1 MMTVQCHSNIIEVS
15 FGLPHPFYLFIWRSN
30 MLVNLFKIVMNLTT
44 VVRVLSGAVII
55 KAVRIMV
62 TGK

>member
-1 MMTVQCHSNIIEVS
+1 
-15 FGLPHPFYLFIWRSN
+15 

-44 VVRVLSGAVII
+44 TVRILSGVVII
-55 KAVRIMV
+55 KAVRIIM

>member
-1 MMTVQCHSNIIEVS
+1 
-15 FGLPHPFYLFIWRSN
+15 

-44 VVRVLSGAVII
+44 VVRVLSGVVIT
-55 KAVRIMV
+55 KAVRIIM

>member
-1 MMTVQCHSNIIEVS
+1 
-15 FGLPHPFYLFIWRSN
+15 

>member
-1 MMTVQCHSNIIEVS
+1 
-15 FGLPHPFYLFIWRSN
+15 

-44 VVRVLSGAVII
+44 VVRVLSGVVII
-55 KAVRIMV
+55 KAVRIIM

>member
-1 MMTVQCHSNIIEVS
+1 
-15 FGLPHPFYLFIWRSN
+15 

-44 VVRVLSGAVII
+44 VVRVLSGVVLI

>member
-1 MMTVQCHSNIIEVS
+1 
-15 FGLPHPFYLFIWRSN
+15 

-44 VVRVLSGAVII
+44 IVRVLSGVVII

>member
-1 MMTVQCHSNIIEVS
+1 
-15 FGLPHPFYLFIWRSN
+15 
-30 MLVNLFKIVMNLTT
+30 MLINLFKIVMNLTT
-44 VVRVLSGAVII
+44 VVRVLSGVVLI